1 MFLYEYV
8 FCGIY
13 IVYCQFVVCNAC
25 CKLQQALLFKLLSDS
40 SLAARILKEVES
52 LFDRQ
57 GIFYT
62 EDAAAAALKAVQMGA
77 AP

>member
-1 MFLYEYV
+1 MV
-8 FCGIY
+8 D
-13 IVYCQFVVCNAC
+13 CQFVVCNAC

-40 SLAARILKEVES
+40 SLAAMVLKQTES

-57 GIFYT
+57 GVFDT
-62 EDAAAAALKAVQMGA
+62 EDAAAAALKAVKVGA

>member
-13 IVYCQFVVCNAC
+13 MVDCQFVVCNAC

-40 SLAARILKEVES
+40 SLAAMVLKQTES

-57 GIFYT
+57 GVFDT
-62 EDAAAAALKAVQMGA
+62 EDAAAAALKAVKVGA